1 LPELLAVTVM
11 VELPTGVLGGAPQ
24 AKNPEV
30 AAKSVTNHMTRLVD
44 DDRRLF
50 CQTSTKPKR
59 LPGNQHSSVGVVPES
74 GGPFGLSRLTVPLFG
89 PVVVMVMTV
98 LSAEFD
104 PLAVNVAGLK
114 LHEASDGSPVQA
126 KVSDPL

>member
-1 LPELLAVTVM
+1 M

-24 AKNPEV
+24 AINPEV

-44 DDRRLF
+44 GDRRLF

-59 LPGNQHSSVGVVPES
+59 PPGNQQSSVGVVPES
-74 GGPFGLSRLTVPLFG
+74 GGPFGLNRPTIPLFG

-98 LSAEFD
+98 LNLEFD
-104 PLAVNVAGLK
+104 PLAVNVVGLK
-114 LHEASDGSPVQA
+114 LHEASSGSPAQA
-126 KVSDPL
+126 RVSNPL